1 MKQNEI
7 PYYLYSKPERQMKD
21 CTTGMWVY
29 DSTAELCYVEITED
43 EGGKHYRLH
52 SNGIETTYFADMVVY
67 PLTLTTQRI
76 AETVRYFY
84 NRYFYANIMNA
95 DFRRK
100 LEDDFHEL
108 MHIDLTSDDYEVQYR
123 KIIKRMEDR
132 LQEMLRHAEAL
143 HIRPRRK

>member
-1 MKQNEI
+1 MEQREI
-7 PYYLYSKPERQMKD
+7 PYYYSKPERQMKD
-21 CTTGMWVY
+21 CATGMWVY
-29 DSTAELCYVEITED
+29 DSAAELCYVEITED

-76 AETVRYFY
+76 AETVRNFY

-95 DFRRK
+95 DFRHE
-100 LEDDFHEL
+100 LEDDFYEL